1 MKIELEMKDAAP
13 VDPLTTKMCTVTCDY
28 SATGEGVTY
37 IVMYT
42 RGYGHHEDRR
52 QNALGRFTEK
62 YGTFFAA
69 GATVHEGMVFD
80 FPGSHFLVSEK
91 LKETLL
97 DFVRDAGGLE
107 YDASFTFN
115 FC

>member
-1 MKIELEMKDAAP
+1 MENTTP
-13 VDPLTTKMCTVTCDY
+13 VDPLTTKMCTVTCVY

-52 QNALGRFTEK
+52 QNALALFTKK

-69 GATVHEGMVFD
+69 RATVHDGMVFD
-80 FPGSHFLVSEK
+80 FPGSHLLVSES

-115 FC
+115 FS